1 MRNVESV
8 AGLSARL
15 AQRGEEFRI
24 AFWLGAATQLQ
35 GFWLQPWGSIKGFQ
49 LKTFRLALSFLRLT
63 HSRLTYVS
71 DLPGKF
77 AALTKTPGS
86 LITATVASSVEGGG
100 SFIEHSVLPGEV
112 WG

>member
-35 GFWLQPWGSIKGFQ
+35 GFWLPLGFY
-49 LKTFRLALSFLRLT
+49 LRDFN
-63 HSRLTYVS
+63 SKR
-71 DLPGKF
+71 F
-77 AALTKTPGS
+77 
-86 LITATVASSVEGGG
+86 
-100 SFIEHSVLPGEV
+100 VLPFLFFV
-112 WG
+112 